1 MEDLRITVL
10 IAKSNMIYFL
20 YGAETYR
27 LKQKAREIENQF
39 CKKSGGGLN
48 LEKIDFS
55 GGKIAF
61 QDFWEA
67 LFQRSMFV
75 SNKLFFLEN
84 VLSNGQFSAD
94 FLKNIKKIA
103 AASDVVVILEKGKPD
118 KKSALF
124 KALLKQAQCQEF
136 LLLKDDELKAWLKE
150 EAARYGAS
158 FEGSALNAL
167 LLASNDLW
175 RLHNELKKLASYSKI
190 IRQEHI
196 QLLVKLKVEP
206 AIFNTID
213 ALAERD
219 KPRAWRLLQR
229 HLAKG
234 DSPFYIFSMFI
245 YQFRNLL
252 SVKASEGRPATLT
265 GLKLH
270 PFVLQKTGQQARY
283 FSLTELK
290 KIYQRLFNLD
300 WSVKVG
306 RLSIEDSL
314 KTFITET

>member
-1 MEDLRITVL
+1 ML
-10 IAKSNMIYFL
+10 YFL
-20 YGAETYR
+20 HGQNTYS
-27 LKQKAREIENQF
+27 LLQKAREIENQF

-55 GGKIAF
+55 GSKIAF

-75 SNKLFFLEN
+75 LNKLFFLEN

-103 AASDVVVILEKGKPD
+103 AISDVVVILEKGKPD
-118 KKSALF
+118 KKNALF
-124 KALLKQAQCQEF
+124 KSLLKQAQCQEF
-136 LLLKDDELKAWLKE
+136 PLLKENELKAWLKE
-150 EAARYGAS
+150 EAAEYGAD
-158 FEGSALNAL
+158 FEQGALNSL
-167 LLASNDLW
+167 LLAGDDLW

-196 QLLVKLKVEP
+196 RLLVKPKVEP

-229 HLAKG
+229 HLSKG

-252 SVKASEGRPATLT
+252 AVKASEGQPAALT

-283 FSLTELK
+283 FSLAELK

-306 RLSIEDSL
+306 RLSIEDCL
-314 KTFITET
+314 KTFVIET

>member
-1 MEDLRITVL
+1 ML
-10 IAKSNMIYFL
+10 YFL
-20 YGAETYR
+20 YGQNTYS
-27 LKQKAREIENQF
+27 LLQKAREIEKQF
-39 CKKSGGGLN
+39 CQKSGGGLN

-55 GGKIAF
+55 YNKIVF
-61 QDFWEA
+61 QDFSEA

-103 AASDVVVILEKGKPD
+103 AVSDVVVILEKGKPD

-124 KALLKQAQCQEF
+124 KALPKHAQCQEF
-136 LLLKDDELKAWLKE
+136 PLLKEAELKVWLKE
-150 EAARYGAS
+150 EAAKYGAD
-158 FEGSALNAL
+158 FEPGALNSL
-167 LLASNDLW
+167 LLAGDDLW

-196 QLLVKLKVEP
+196 QLLVKPKVET

-252 SVKASEGRPATLT
+252 TIKASEGRPVALA

-270 PFVLQKTGQQARY
+270 PFVLKKTSQQARY
-283 FSLTELK
+283 FSLAELK
-290 KIYQRLFNLD
+290 KIYQRLFHLD

-306 RLSIEDSL
+306 RLSIEDCL

>member
-1 MEDLRITVL
+1 ML
-10 IAKSNMIYFL
+10 YFL
-20 YGAETYR
+20 YGPDTYR
-27 LKQKAREIENQF
+27 LQQKAHEIEKQF
-39 CKKSGGGLN
+39 CQKSGGGLN
-48 LEKIDFS
+48 LEKIDLT
-55 GGKIAF
+55 GGKITF
-61 QDFWEA
+61 QDFSEA

-84 VLSNGQFSAD
+84 VLGNGQFSVD

-103 AASDVVVILEKGKPD
+103 AVSDIVVILEKGKPD

-136 LLLKDDELKAWLKE
+136 PLLKENELKVWLKE
-150 EAARYGAS
+150 EAAKYGAS
-158 FEGSALNAL
+158 FEGSALSAL
-167 LLASNDLW
+167 LLAGNDLW
-175 RLHNELKKLASYSKI
+175 RLHHELKKIASYSKI
-190 IRQEHI
+190 IREEHI
-196 QLLVKLKVEP
+196 RLLVKPKVEP
-206 AIFNTID
+206 AIFNTIG

-219 KPRAWRLLQR
+219 KSRAWRMLQR

-252 SVKASEGRPATLT
+252 AVKASEGQPATLT

-270 PFVLQKTGQQARY
+270 PFVLQKTSQQARY
-283 FSLTELK
+283 FSLAELK

-300 WSVKVG
+300 WSVKTG
-306 RLSIEDSL
+306 GLSIEDCL
-314 KTFITET
+314 KTFVIET